1 MSVECVQD
9 SERVIKAIHQV
20 LEQCRQE
27 WTFYAPARPEFLAQ
41 RWLAVCRGGAGVTYV
56 DYSGARARGLLL
68 GLFVPCMI
76 TGVEQALEYFWL
88 EVPGYRRYACAMD
101 LLAAFEQD
109 AKARGCK
116 QIIVGSSQFVRPEA
130 MRRLYRRL
138 GYVPHAEAF
147 RKDLV

>member
-1 MSVECVQD
+1 MSVERVQD
-9 SERVIKAIHQV
+9 SDRIIKAIQQV
-20 LEQCRQE
+20 LEQGRNG

-41 RWLAVCRGGAGVTYV
+41 RWLAICAAGVGTTYV

-76 TGVEQALEYFWL
+76 TGVEQALEYLWL
-88 EVPGYRRYACAMD
+88 ELPSYRRYAHA
-101 LLAAFEQD
+101 LTVLAAFEQD

-116 QIIVGSSQFVRPEA
+116 QIIVGSSQFVRPEV
-130 MRRLYRRL
+130 MRRFYRRL

-147 RKDLV
+147 RKDI